1 MVTRT
6 YSPKKNYI
14 NGRLRRARW
23 LATQPDEP
31 FSVTVT
37 GLTNGEA
44 PLGSHA
50 SISYTTDPVSATE
63 TVKWSDSSDPAAAA
77 TWGTGASPTDYT
89 STTVGTLWLHVT
101 DNIDGEDVTVS
112 RSAPI
117 PPQAFTSGQWTLTA
131 A

>member
-1 MVTRT
+1 MHLGL
-6 YSPKKNYI
+6 KL
-14 NGRLRRARW
+14 GLAARRGGGA
-23 LATQPDEP
+23 P
-31 FSVTVT
+31 FSVTIT
-37 GLTNGEA
+37 GLTSGEA
-44 PLGSHA
+44 RIGDHA
-50 SISYTTDPVSATE
+50 SIGYTTDPVSATE
-63 TVKWSDSSDPAAAA
+63 TVKWSSSSNPADAA
-77 TWGTGASPTDYT
+77 TWGTGANPTDYT